1 MCLIKNIYVIYL
13 FLVILGLQ
21 HYMWACSSCDEQGL
35 LFLAVGRLL
44 IVVASRCKAQALGYT
59 GSVVSCGTQAE
70 LPTKNFH
77 SGIILKEG

>member
-1 MCLIKNIYVIYL
+1 MYL

-44 IVVASRCKAQALGYT
+44 IVVASLVAELYGAQA
-59 GSVVSCGTQAE
+59 Q
-70 LPTKNFH
+70 
-77 SGIILKEG
+77 